1 MRKIMSTRM
10 LFALAVVLLAA
21 GCSDDNG
28 TKPDS
33 SVVPDGPGSSDGPQ
47 ACQVTALLPA
57 DNTVGDFAQ
66 DGSPQTAG
74 DLTELTALING
85 GSEKYTQGGK
95 FVCMALATYKSA
107 TKTHTLELWLFDE
120 TDTAGAEV
128 AYTATLHP
136 DDQDTS
142 PTIGDASRGHENSIA
157 GIYQADMRKGRYL
170 ARVIAD
176 AIAGKD
182 DAINVL
188 RTVAGGI

>member
-1 MRKIMSTRM
+1 M
-10 LFALAVVLLAA
+10 LLLLAAVLLAA

-33 SVVPDGPGSSDGPQ
+33 AVTPDGPGGADGPEQ
-47 ACQVTALLPA
+47 TDGPAACQVTSLLPA
-57 DNTVGDFAQ
+57 DNAVGDFVM
-66 DGSPQTAG
+66 DGSPQTAAN
-74 DLTELTALING
+74 LTELTALING

-107 TKTHTLELWLFDE
+107 TQSHSLELWLFDQ
-120 TDTAGAEV
+120 TDTAGAEA
-128 AYTATLHP
+128 AYTATAHP

-142 PTIGDASRGHENSIA
+142 PVIGDASRGHDNAIA
-157 GIYQADMRKGRYL
+157 DVYQADMRKGQYL

-182 DAINVL
+182 DAINLL